1 MMASFLE
8 DKERAV
14 RFGIFINI
22 HGRHSEGF
30 EAYGV
35 AAIGELCLMGNIE
48 VPAEKT
54 IDECPALFAVSHPL
68 ILTPCTLYLAPC
80 TLLLEPCALN
90 LAPCALNLDPRLP
103 RRGMNL
109 LSISPIAS
117 PDSV

>member
-1 MMASFLE
+1 MTMTSFLE
-8 DKERAV
+8 GKERAI
-14 RFGIFINI
+14 RFRIFINI

-35 AAIGELCLMGNIE
+35 AAIGGLCLMGNIE

-54 IDECPALFAVSHPL
+54 IDECSALFAVCHYL
-68 ILTPCTLYLAPC
+68 I
-80 TLLLEPCALN
+80 